1 MPNIVAVTDPH
12 PDVRA
17 SDADR
22 ERVAEQLS
30 RHAAAGRL
38 TAEELTERLDA
49 TYAARTH
56 GELAP
61 LVTDL
66 PDDPAAPP
74 PDPERELAKRR
85 LAHRAGAA
93 VITSGIAV
101 GIWAAVG
108 ATGSFWPIWVI
119 LLCAVAVVRSGW
131 RELGPGRH
139 LSDEDLGIERHRRHP
154 PRRR

>member
-1 MPNIVAVTDPH
+1 VSVTDPR

-49 TYAARTH
+49 AYTARTH

-66 PDDPAAPP
+66 PDDDPAPPAA
-74 PDPERELAKRR
+74 DPARAQAKSR
-85 LAHRAGAA
+85 LAHRAGA
-93 VITSGIAV
+93 VLIPV
-101 GIWAAVG
+101 GVCVAIWAWSG
-108 ATGSFWPIWVI
+108 GGSFWPIWVI
-119 LLCAVAVVRSGW
+119 LFFAVGLARSAW
-131 RELGPGRH
+131 RELGPGRD
-139 LSDEDLGIERHRRHP
+139 LTDDELGIDRPRQHSHRR
-154 PRRR
+154 R